1 MSSVLASL
9 QQADRPE
16 RNRRAFSGITRT
28 QADRMVDRF
37 KQLAESGDFNTVVFV
52 GHWTPDGRMSI
63 RHTHPIRIRD
73 DELAGAHAHP
83 DYEGDLPILRVPI
96 GIDGFNLFRR
106 CRSFG
111 TRLEKAR
118 KKAAS

>member
-1 MSSVLASL
+1 MSSVLDTL
-9 QQADRPE
+9 QQVDRPE
-16 RNRRAFSGITRT
+16 RNKKAFSGITRL
-28 QADRMVDRF
+28 QADRMADRF
-37 KQLAESGDFNTVVFV
+37 KQLQKAGDFNTVVFV

-83 DYEGDLPILRVPI
+83 DYDSDLPILRVPI
-96 GIDGFNLFRR
+96 EIDGFDLFRR

-118 KKAAS
+118 KKAAA